1 VIVSSVHA
9 VNPLHSLGLGRS
21 ELLLRVCSALV
32 LAPLAIVTAYVGGWW
47 FAAFWGIAALGT
59 FWEWSALMAA
69 THRRSIMTIGALS
82 IAIAIAFAAAGHA
95 IVGLAVV
102 AIGTVATASLTPAQM
117 RIWLAAGV
125 PYSASIAAA
134 PIMLRADA
142 QYGFLA
148 VLFLFAIVWGS
159 DIAAYFFGRA
169 IGGAKLLPQVSPKKT
184 WSGAIAGT
192 AAAIAAGL
200 IVARAAGVAG
210 SFALA
215 MLAAVLSVFSQAGDL
230 LESFLKRRFGAKDTS
245 RLIPGH
251 GGLMDRLDAFVVAS
265 VVATLI
271 GIARGGLEAPGR
283 GLLVW

>member
-1 VIVSSVHA
+1 VD
-9 VNPLHSLGLGRS
+9 PLRAPGRGRG

-32 LAPLAIVTAYVGGWW
+32 LAPLAIVTAYIGGWW
-47 FAAFWGIAALGT
+47 FAVFWGIAALGT
-59 FWEWSALMAA
+59 FWEWSSLMAVS
-69 THRRSIMTIGALS
+69 HRRSIMTTAAFSVAL
-82 IAIAIAFAAAGHA
+82 AIALAAGGHA
-95 IVGLAVV
+95 AVGLIAL
-102 AIGTVATASLTPAQM
+102 AMGTIATASLAPAQE
-117 RIWLAAGV
+117 RVWLAAGV
-125 PYSASIAAA
+125 PYAGSIAAA
-134 PIMLRADA
+134 PIILRADA
-142 QYGFLA
+142 HYGFLA
-148 VLFLFAIVWGS
+148 VLFLFAIVWGT
-159 DIAAYFFGRA
+159 DIVGYFLGRA

-192 AAAIAAGL
+192 AAAIVAGV

-215 MLAAVLSVFSQAGDL
+215 MLAAALSIVAQAGDL
-230 LESFLKRRFGAKDTS
+230 LESFLKRRFGAKDSS

-251 GGLMDRLDAFVVAS
+251 GGLMDRLDAFVAAS